1 MKTSYD
7 IAIIGGGASGL
18 AAAITA
24 RRNAPEMSV
33 AIFEKKEV
41 TGKKLSATGNGRCNL
56 SNVKCSLSEQVIDFF
71 MSVGIS
77 VRKDE
82 EGRLYPYSEDAK
94 DVTEILTA
102 CARGEGAEILLN
114 SGISRM
120 EADPEGGFLLF
131 VGENGGAG
139 GGPAGASSAGVE
151 NCRAVHAKKVLLATG
166 GKSYASMGTTGDGYI
181 MARKLG
187 HTVTKLVPGLTAVEV
202 TSDLADIKG
211 VRSKALVT
219 LYKDGE
225 QIFSEKGEVQFR
237 ADSLSGICVM
247 NMSRFVKVEA
257 GESLEAA
264 MGRYMV
270 SVNLV
275 PDFGTVEIISMLKQ
289 RFLLKGLTVL
299 EAMKTL
305 VREVLAC
312 RILSDAGVEWDAP
325 ALSVAFDD
333 RKLLAI
339 VNGMRGMRF
348 GIRGVKGWNEA
359 QITLGGVS
367 MEEIN
372 PVTMESKL
380 VPGLFFSGEVT
391 DFDGPCGGYNLHNAW
406 ITGMLAGVGMTDNA
420 AGGSVSDDCVSDDCV
435 SDDCVS
441 NAVDGGEKSV

>member
-24 RRNAPEMSV
+24 RRNAKDMSV
-33 AIFEKKEV
+33 ALFEKKEV

-56 SNVKCSLSEQVIDFF
+56 SNIKCEFIDQVIDFF

-77 VRKDE
+77 IRQDE

-102 CARGEGAEILLN
+102 CARGEGADILLN

-131 VGENGGAG
+131 VEEK
-139 GGPAGASSAGVE
+139 VV
-151 NCRAVHAKKVLLATG
+151 RAKKVLIATG

-187 HTVTKLVPGLTAVEV
+187 HTVTRLVPGLTAVEV
-202 TSDLADIKG
+202 TEDLSSLKG
-211 VRSKALVT
+211 VRCKALVT

-225 QIFSEKGEVQFR
+225 SVFSENGEVQMR
-237 ADSLSGICVM
+237 ADGLSGICVM
-247 NMSRFVKVEA
+247 NMSRYIKAEA
-257 GESLEAA
+257 GESPEEA
-264 MGRYMV
+264 MKRYIV
-270 SVNLV
+270 SVNMV
-275 PDFGTVEIISMLKQ
+275 PDFGAVELIKIIKQ
-289 RFLLKGLTVL
+289 RLLIKGLTVN
-299 EAMKTL
+299 EALKTL
-305 VREVLAC
+305 VRGAVAS
-312 RILSDAGVEWDAP
+312 RILANAGIDGEAP
-325 ALSVAFDD
+325 AISIAFDD
-333 RKLLAI
+333 AKVLEV
-339 VNGMRGMRF
+339 VNGMRSMRL
-348 GIRGVKGWNEA
+348 GVRGVKGWNEA

-367 MEEIN
+367 MDEIN

-380 VPGLFFSGEVT
+380 VPGLFFSGEVM

-406 ITGMLAGVGMTDNA
+406 ITGMLAGSGMTD
-420 AGGSVSDDCVSDDCV
+420 GGKADV
-435 SDDCVS
+435 
-441 NAVDGGEKSV
+441 

>member
-56 SNVKCSLSEQVIDFF
+56 SNVNCNLTEQVIDFF
-71 MSVGIS
+71 NSVGIS

-82 EGRLYPYSEDAK
+82 DGRLYPYSEDAK
-94 DVTEILTA
+94 DVTGILTA

-131 VGENGGAG
+131 VGEK
-139 GGPAGASSAGVE
+139 E
-151 NCRAVHAKKVLLATG
+151 VHAKKVLIATG

-187 HTVTKLVPGLTAVEV
+187 HTVTRLVPGLTAVEV
-202 TSDLADIKG
+202 KENLNELKG
-211 VRSKALVT
+211 VRSKAMVT
-219 LYKDGE
+219 LYKDSE
-225 QIFSEKGEVQFR
+225 PVFSEKGEVQFR

-247 NMSRFVKVEA
+247 NMSRFVRAEA
-257 GESLEAA
+257 GESLEEA
-264 MGRYMV
+264 MARYVV

-275 PDFGTVEIISMLKQ
+275 PDFGTAEIIKMVKQ
-289 RFLLKGLTVL
+289 RLLIKGLTVS
-299 EAMKTL
+299 EALKTL
-305 VREVLAC
+305 VKEPLLC
-312 RILSDAGVEWDAP
+312 RILSNAGIDGQAP
-325 ALSVAFDD
+325 ALSIAFDD
-333 RKLLAI
+333 GKVLAVI
-339 VNGMRGMRF
+339 NGLRSMRF
-348 GIRGVKGWNEA
+348 GVGGVKGWNEA

-367 MEEIN
+367 MDEIN

-406 ITGMLAGVGMTDNA
+406 VTGMLAGIGMTE
-420 AGGSVSDDCVSDDCV
+420 GGEGSV
-435 SDDCVS
+435 
-441 NAVDGGEKSV
+441 

>member
-33 AIFEKKEV
+33 AVFEKKEV
-41 TGKKLSATGNGRCNL
+41 TGRKLSATGNGRCNL
-56 SNVKCSLSEQVIDFF
+56 SNIKCEFIDQVIDFF
-71 MSVGIS
+71 MSVGVS

-102 CARGEGAEILLN
+102 CARGEGADILLN

-131 VGENGGAG
+131 VGENSG
-139 GGPAGASSAGVE
+139 GGVGGGVE
-151 NCRAVHAKKVLLATG
+151 NCRTTAVRARKVLIATG

-181 MARKLG
+181 FARKLG

-202 TSDLADIKG
+202 TEDLADLKG
-211 VRSKALVT
+211 ARCKALVT
-219 LYKDGE
+219 LYKDGG
-225 QIFSEKGEVQFR
+225 QVFSEKGEVQMR
-237 ADSLSGICVM
+237 ADSISGICVM
-247 NMSRFVKVEA
+247 NMSRFIKVEA
-257 GESLEAA
+257 GESLQDA
-264 MGRYMV
+264 MARYVV

-275 PDFGTVEIISMLKQ
+275 PDFGTAEIIKVVKQ
-289 RFLLKGLTVL
+289 RLLLKGLTVS
-299 EAMKTL
+299 EALKTL
-305 VREVLAC
+305 VRGSLAC
-312 RILSDAGVEWDAP
+312 RILSNAGVDGDVP
-325 ALSVAFDD
+325 ALSIAFDD
-333 RKLLAI
+333 AKVLAI

-359 QITLGGVS
+359 QITIGGVS
-367 MEEIN
+367 LEEIN

-406 ITGMLAGVGMTDNA
+406 ITGMLAGSGMTD
-420 AGGSVSDDCVSDDCV
+420 GGADNV
-435 SDDCVS
+435 
-441 NAVDGGEKSV
+441 

>member
-56 SNVKCSLSEQVIDFF
+56 SNVNCNLTDQVIDFF
-71 MSVGIS
+71 NSVGIS

-102 CARGEGAEILLN
+102 CARGEGTEILLN

-131 VGENGGAG
+131 VDEKE
-139 GGPAGASSAGVE
+139 V
-151 NCRAVHAKKVLLATG
+151 RAKKVLIATG

-202 TSDLADIKG
+202 TQDLSDIKG

-225 QIFSEKGEVQFR
+225 SVFSEKGEVQFR
-237 ADSLSGICVM
+237 ADSISGICVM
-247 NMSRFVKVEA
+247 NMSRFVRAEA
-257 GESLEAA
+257 GESLEEA
-264 MGRYMV
+264 MDRYVV

-275 PDFGTVEIISMLKQ
+275 PDFGTVKIINLLKQ
-289 RFLLKGLTVL
+289 RFLIKGITAS

-305 VREVLAC
+305 VRGQLAS
-312 RILSDAGVEWDAP
+312 RILSEAGVDGNAP
-325 ALSVAFDD
+325 AVSVAFDD
-333 RKLLAI
+333 GKLVAI
-339 VNGMRGMRF
+339 ANGLRSMRF
-348 GIRGVKGWNEA
+348 GVRGVKGWNEA

-367 MEEIN
+367 MDEIH

-380 VPGLFFSGEVT
+380 VKGLFFSGEVT

-406 ITGMLAGVGMTDNA
+406 VTGMLAGIGMTEGG
-420 AGGSVSDDCVSDDCV
+420 GGSV
-435 SDDCVS
+435 
-441 NAVDGGEKSV
+441 

>member
-33 AIFEKKEV
+33 AVFEKKEV

-56 SNVKCSLSEQVIDFF
+56 SNVKCEFIDQVIDFF

-77 VRKDE
+77 IRKDE
-82 EGRLYPYSEDAK
+82 EGRIYPYSEDAK
-94 DVTEILTA
+94 DVTELLTA
-102 CARGEGAEILLN
+102 CAAGEGAEILLN

-120 EADPEGGFLLF
+120 EASPEGGFLLF
-131 VGENGGAG
+131 VGGSSNAGGGAG
-139 GGPAGASSAGVE
+139 NSGAYAAGVE
-151 NCRAVHAKKVLLATG
+151 KCRTVHARKVLIATG

-181 MARKLG
+181 FARKLG

-202 TSDLADIKG
+202 AEDLSDIKG
-211 VRSKALVT
+211 VRVKGQVS

-225 QIFSEKGEVQFR
+225 QLFSEKGEVQMR
-237 ADSLSGICVM
+237 ADSISGICVM
-247 NMSRFVKVEA
+247 NMSRFIKAEQ
-257 GESLEAA
+257 GESLEDA
-264 MGRYMV
+264 MGRYIV
-270 SVNLV
+270 SINLV
-275 PDFGTVEIISMLKQ
+275 PDFAAAEIIKAVKH
-289 RFLLKGLTVL
+289 RLLIKGLRVS

-305 VREVLAC
+305 VRGPLAC
-312 RILSDAGVEWDAP
+312 RILSNAGIDGNAP

-333 RKLLAI
+333 VKVLAI
-339 VNGMRGMRF
+339 VNSMRAMRF

-367 MEEIN
+367 LEEIN

-406 ITGMLAGVGMTDNA
+406 ITGMLAGSGMTS
-420 AGGSVSDDCVSDDCV
+420 AGGAGSV
-435 SDDCVS
+435 
-441 NAVDGGEKSV
+441 

>member
-24 RRNAPEMSV
+24 KRNAPSMSV
-33 AIFEKKEV
+33 AIFEKKEA

-56 SNVKCSLSEQVIDFF
+56 SNIKCEFIDQVIDFF

-82 EGRLYPYSEDAK
+82 DGRMYPYSEDAK
-94 DVTEILTA
+94 DVTGILTA
-102 CARGEGAEILLN
+102 CARGEGVEILLN

-131 VGENGGAG
+131 VGEKD
-139 GGPAGASSAGVE
+139 PRQV
-151 NCRAVHAKKVLLATG
+151 RACKVLIATG

-181 MARKLG
+181 FARKLG

-202 TSDLADIKG
+202 TENLSDLKG
-211 VRSKALVT
+211 ARCKALVT

-225 QIFSEKGEVQFR
+225 QVFCEKGEVQMR
-237 ADSLSGICVM
+237 EDSISGICVM
-247 NMSRFVKVEA
+247 NMSRFIKVEP
-257 GESLEAA
+257 GEKLDEAMA
-264 MGRYMV
+264 RYVV
-270 SVNLV
+270 SINLV
-275 PDFGTVEIISMLKQ
+275 PDFGTVEIIKILKQ
-289 RFLLKGLTVL
+289 RLLLKGLTVS
-299 EAMKTL
+299 EALKTL
-305 VREVLAC
+305 VRGVMAC
-312 RILSDAGVEWDAP
+312 RILSNAGIDGDAP

-333 RKLLAI
+333 AKVLAM

-348 GIRGVKGWNEA
+348 GVRGVKGWNEA

-367 MEEIN
+367 LEEIN
-372 PVTMESKL
+372 PVTMESKI

-406 ITGMLAGVGMTDNA
+406 ITGMLAGSGMTD
-420 AGGSVSDDCVSDDCV
+420 
-435 SDDCVS
+435 
-441 NAVDGGEKSV
+441 GGEGRV

>member
-56 SNVKCSLSEQVIDFF
+56 SNVNCNLTDQVIDFF
-71 MSVGIS
+71 NSVGIS

-131 VGENGGAG
+131 VDEKE
-139 GGPAGASSAGVE
+139 V
-151 NCRAVHAKKVLLATG
+151 RAKKVLVATG

-202 TSDLADIKG
+202 TQDLTDIKG

-225 QIFSEKGEVQFR
+225 PVFSEKGEVQFR
-237 ADSLSGICVM
+237 ADSISGICVM
-247 NMSRFVKVEA
+247 NMSRFVRVEA
-257 GESLEAA
+257 GESLEEA
-264 MGRYMV
+264 MSRYVV

-275 PDFGTVEIISMLKQ
+275 PDFGTVEIINLLKQ
-289 RFLLKGLTVL
+289 RFLIKGLTAS

-305 VREVLAC
+305 VRGQLAC
-312 RILSDAGVEWDAP
+312 RILSAAGVDGSAP
-325 ALSVAFDD
+325 AVSVAFDD
-333 RKLLAI
+333 GKLLAI
-339 VNGMRGMRF
+339 ANGLRGMRF
-348 GIRGVKGWNEA
+348 GVGGVKGWNEA

-367 MEEIN
+367 MDEIN

-406 ITGMLAGVGMTDNA
+406 ITGMLAGIGMTE
-420 AGGSVSDDCVSDDCV
+420 GGEGSV
-435 SDDCVS
+435 
-441 NAVDGGEKSV
+441 

>member
-56 SNVKCSLSEQVIDFF
+56 SNVNCNLTEQVIDFF
-71 MSVGIS
+71 NSVGIS

-82 EGRLYPYSEDAK
+82 DGRLYPYSEDAK
-94 DVTEILTA
+94 DVTGILTA

-131 VGENGGAG
+131 VDQKE
-139 GGPAGASSAGVE
+139 
-151 NCRAVHAKKVLLATG
+151 VHAKKVLIATG

-187 HTVTKLVPGLTAVEV
+187 HTVTRLVPGLTAVEV
-202 TSDLADIKG
+202 KENLNELKG
-211 VRSKALVT
+211 VRSKAMVT
-219 LYKDGE
+219 LYKDSE
-225 QIFSEKGEVQFR
+225 PVFSEKGEVQFR

-247 NMSRFVKVEA
+247 NMSRFVRAEA
-257 GESLEAA
+257 GESLEEA
-264 MGRYMV
+264 MDRYVV

-275 PDFGTVEIISMLKQ
+275 PDFGTAEIIKMVKQ
-289 RFLLKGLTVL
+289 RLLIKGLTVS
-299 EAMKTL
+299 EALKTL
-305 VREVLAC
+305 VKETLLC
-312 RILSDAGVEWDAP
+312 RILSNAGIDGQAP
-325 ALSVAFDD
+325 ALSIAFDD
-333 RKLLAI
+333 GKVLAV
-339 VNGMRGMRF
+339 VNGLRGMRF
-348 GIRGVKGWNEA
+348 GVGGVKGWNEA

-367 MEEIN
+367 MDEIN

-406 ITGMLAGVGMTDNA
+406 VTGMLAGIGMTE
-420 AGGSVSDDCVSDDCV
+420 GGEGSV
-435 SDDCVS
+435 
-441 NAVDGGEKSV
+441 

>member
-1 MKTSYD
+1 MKKNYD
-7 IAIIGGGASGL
+7 VAIIGGGASGL

-24 RRNAPEMSV
+24 RRNAPELSV

-56 SNVKCSLSEQVIDFF
+56 SNIRCQLAESVMDFF
-71 MSVGIS
+71 NSVGIS

-120 EADPEGGFLLF
+120 EAEPEGGFLLF
-131 VGENGGAG
+131 VGEN
-139 GGPAGASSAGVE
+139 VE
-151 NCRAVHAKKVLLATG
+151 PVHAAKVLIATG
-166 GKSYASMGTTGDGYI
+166 GKSYASMGTTGDGYV
-181 MARKLG
+181 MARRLG

-202 TSDLADIKG
+202 KADLSDIKG
-211 VRSKALVT
+211 VRSKAVVT

-225 QIFSEKGEVQFR
+225 QIFTEKGEVQFR
-237 ADSLSGICVM
+237 ADSISGICVM
-247 NMSRFVKVEA
+247 NMSRYIRVEA
-257 GESLEAA
+257 GETMEDA
-264 MGRYMV
+264 MARYIV

-275 PDFGTVEIISMLKQ
+275 PDFGTAEIIDMLKN
-289 RFLLKGLTVL
+289 RFLIKGLTVL

-305 VREVLAC
+305 VREQLAC
-312 RILSDAGVEWDAP
+312 RILAGAGVDGSASGTS
-325 ALSVAFDD
+325 AAFDD
-333 RKLLAI
+333 GKILAI
-339 VNGMRGMRF
+339 VNGLRSLRLNVG
-348 GIRGVKGWNEA
+348 GVKGWNEA

-367 MEEIN
+367 MDEIN

-406 ITGMLAGVGMTDNA
+406 VTGMLAGIGMTENTSA
-420 AGGSVSDDCVSDDCV
+420 AKDGMPENVGRGGASV
-435 SDDCVS
+435 
-441 NAVDGGEKSV
+441 